1 MNLPFNISP
10 KDTAQIVLNLLAFLI
25 LYFAPGGHGSF
36 WGFLTFNITAGI
48 ILTEILLT
56 KDKVG
61 VALWSTKVV
70 TYLFLTAKFFHNM
83 GELKGAYVAMI
94 AISATS
100 FIISRKMVKNR
111 RFGLWGQIAAYCI
124 GAYMYITA
132 IISHPGDFNLA
143 HMAFWLVNLISYAL
157 LIGQINKEKKSKDNL
172 IIPGY
177 GVFMSAIYI
186 LCMAYTY
193 FSS

>member
-1 MNLPFNISP
+1 MKILRNISQR
-10 KDTAQIVLNLLAFLI
+10 DAIQIALNALAFLI
-25 LYFAPGGHGSF
+25 LFFATGGHGSF

-61 VALWSTKVV
+61 VALWTTKVV
-70 TYLFLTAKFFHNM
+70 TYVFLSAKFFHNM
-83 GELKGAYVAMI
+83 GELKSAYVAMI
-94 AISATS
+94 AISAGA
-100 FIISRKMVKNR
+100 FIISRKIVKNR
-111 RFGLWGQIAAYCI
+111 TFGLWGQIAAYCI

-132 IISHPGDFNLA
+132 IISHPGDFNVS
-143 HMAFWLVNLISYAL
+143 HMTFWLVNLISYAL
-157 LIGQINKEKKSKDNL
+157 LIRQINKEKKSKENL

-193 FSS
+193 FF